1 MANPFLFMEEE
12 SSAGTASDAFSNP
25 FLVEDDGEDEGA
37 SDNPFF
43 SQGNNPFADFGGAAD
58 EIIAAITT
66 SASYMDNADTLTQTG
81 ASLFLTDDDIEDA
94 AEVDNAMSFF
104 GTTINESDG
113 LTFPKPHELTI
124 LNIQNTLLDEI
135 TTYSSEEELKAKKA
149 PPRPVPPPSHATQ
162 QLITSLADQMDQ
174 TSSNLLN
181 RLPVTRT
188 PSPVNMR
195 DLHSPSP
202 TPDNQLGDLL
212 DVSDGSRQEQQTN
225 QNNFF
230 DMGQDDFMGAAPQ
243 AMQGAFIY
251 RNLTLQK

>member
-12 SSAGTASDAFSNP
+12 SSADTASDAFSNP
-25 FLVEDDGEDEGA
+25 FLVEDDGEDDGT

-43 SQGNNPFADFGGAAD
+43 SQANNPFADFGGAAD
-58 EIIAAITT
+58 EIMAAITT
-66 SASYMDNADTLTQTG
+66 TASFMDSTDTLTQTG
-81 ASLFLTDDDIEDA
+81 ASLFLADDEIDDPAEDA
-94 AEVDNAMSFF
+94 AMSFF

-113 LTFPKPHELTI
+113 LAFPKPHELTI
-124 LNIQNTLLDEI
+124 LNIQNTLLDDVVS
-135 TTYSSEEELKAKKA
+135 YSSEEELKKKA

-181 RLPVTRT
+181 RIPVTRT

-202 TPDNQLGDLL
+202 TPDNMGDLL
-212 DVSDGSRQEQQTN
+212 DVSDSSRQQQQESHN
-225 QNNFF
+225 NIFDLGQN
-230 DMGQDDFMGAAPQ
+230 DYPQ
-243 AMQGAFIY
+243 AMEGW
-251 RNLTLQK
+251 